1 MILFNKKSQLRTPMQ
16 WIKISYLK
24 SNSQKAMKEK
34 YDCKKNPSYL
44 NEADLKK
51 ILVNDPAL
59 EPENADKTEINKRL
73 MTETELQVSSQLHTF
88 LSSSSTAGQNVNN
101 STAPVK
107 LSQWLLQSCLKGKKL
122 FHLKHYVLV
131 FSLPERIIAIITRSH
146 LNHSNGTTHNTWGK
160 TILIL
165 FTVEIF
171 WTASQSVSCPTWNT
185 SLLNIHKENLSTEI
199 WRLFT
204 ETKKILRMAV

>member
-1 MILFNKKSQLRTPMQ
+1 
-16 WIKISYLK
+16 
-24 SNSQKAMKEK
+24 MKEK

-73 MTETELQVSSQLHTF
+73 MTENELQVSSQLHTF

-107 LSQWLLQSCLKGKKL
+107 LSQWLLQSCLKGKNIVS
-122 FHLKHYVLV
+122 F
-131 FSLPERIIAIITRSH
+131 
-146 LNHSNGTTHNTWGK
+146 K
-160 TILIL
+160 TL
-165 FTVEIF
+165 
-171 WTASQSVSCPTWNT
+171 C
-185 SLLNIHKENLSTEI
+185 LSFFLT
-199 WRLFT
+199 
-204 ETKKILRMAV
+204 